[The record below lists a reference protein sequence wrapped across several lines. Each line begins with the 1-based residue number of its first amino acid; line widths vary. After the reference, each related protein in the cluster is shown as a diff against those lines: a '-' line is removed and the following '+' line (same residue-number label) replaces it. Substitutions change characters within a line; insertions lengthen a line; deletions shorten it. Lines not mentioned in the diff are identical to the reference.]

1 MEIIIDDLKHHYGIK
16 TIGNIT
22 PVTGG
27 LMNLKWKISTDIG
40 DLLIKQYSMERFRRD
55 QLDRIESALQR
66 QIIVHNA
73 GVKCPKLYTVN
84 NVVIRWV
91 DDVTAYMVMDFCEG
105 KTENYETVTLP
116 QLYSLGK
123 ECAVMHSKGLA
134 HEDMQAANILFHS
147 DSLSAIVDFDRN
159 FWGEPYHDTG
169 RILSSFTLNNGVMDI
184 EKVKAFA
191 DGYSLNLRDIPEILR
206 ITYRIEESWWIRP
219 EFEGECSEIPKRF
232 RYEIMWV
239 AEHWNELESFFV

>member
-1 MEIIIDDLKHHYGIK
+1 MEIILKDLKKHYGIK
-16 TIGNIT
+16 TIENIT
-22 PVTGG
+22 PVMGG
-27 LMNLKWKISTDIG
+27 LMNLKWKITTEIG
-40 DLLIKQYSMERFRRD
+40 YLLVKQYSMERFRRD
-55 QLDRIESALQR
+55 QLDKIESALQR

-105 KTENYETVTLP
+105 KTENYETATLP

-123 ECAVMHSKGLA
+123 ESATMHSKGLA
-134 HEDMQAANILFHS
+134 HEDMQAANILFHR

-159 FWGEPYHDTG
+159 FWGEPYHDIG
-169 RILSSFTLNNGVMDI
+169 RMLLSFTLNNDVMDM
-184 EKVKAFA
+184 EKVRAFA
-191 DGYSLNLRDIPEILR
+191 EGYSLNLRDIPEIMR
-206 ITYRIEESWWIRP
+206 ITHRIEEPWWIP
-219 EFEGECSEIPKRF
+219 VEHEGEVPKRF

-239 AEHWNELESFFV
+239 AEHMDELELFFG